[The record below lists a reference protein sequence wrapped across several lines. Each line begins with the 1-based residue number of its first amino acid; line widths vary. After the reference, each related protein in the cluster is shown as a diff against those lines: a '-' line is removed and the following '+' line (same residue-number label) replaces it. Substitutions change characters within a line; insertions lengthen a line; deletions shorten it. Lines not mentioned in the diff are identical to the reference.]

1 MSVIRKVATALTL
14 SIIMSLCMAFF
25 MTAKNMGFNDQFVRV
40 WLTDSCVGVLVSL
53 PLAYYVPERVQ
64 KLIGSVQDPRA

>member
-1 MSVIRKVATALTL
+1 
-14 SIIMSLCMAFF
+14 MAFF